1 MTMVADV
8 QSSTRR
14 PLRAPAPRKE
24 RPSQLPYAL
33 ALLALL
39 VAAGFYLARTGGSPK
54 PGFIWAVGIALG
66 LTLQRARF
74 CFTASMR
81 DPVLTGS
88 TSVTKAVVVGLAVG
102 TVGFTAIQLVAYLKT
117 GQLADAMKLAGLE
130 PVGFHTVVGGFLFG
144 LGAVIAGGC
153 ASGTLMRMGEGFVQ
167 QWLVIPF
174 FILGSALAAAT
185 WPVWKAALHVQPK
198 GGVYLPMALGGFV
211 PALLVQFGLLLLVW
225 LLADWWGRLS
235 ARRSSAQGHHGT

>member
-1 MTMVADV
+1 MTTVAETR
-8 QSSTRR
+8 SSLRR
-14 PLRAPAPRKE
+14 PLRAPVPRME
-24 RPSQLPYAL
+24 RASQLPYAL

-39 VAAGFYLARTGGSPK
+39 VAAGFQLVRTGGSPK
-54 PGFIWAVGIALG
+54 SGFIWTVGIAMG

-88 TSVTKAVVVGLAVG
+88 TSLTKAVVAGLAVG
-102 TVGFTAIQLVAYLKT
+102 TVGFTAVQLGAYFKT

-130 PVGFHTVVGGFLFG
+130 PVGLHTVVGGFLFG

-153 ASGTLMRMGEGFVQ
+153 ASGTLMRMGEGFLQ

-174 FILGSALAAAT
+174 FILGSALGAVT
-185 WPVWKAALHVQPK
+185 WPLWKAALHVKPT

-211 PALLVQFGLLLLVW
+211 PALLLQFGLLLAMW
-225 LLADWWGRLS
+225 LLADWWGRRS
-235 ARRSSAQGHHGT
+235 AR